1 MPAVY
6 LFVLYYNHELQFCTL
21 YMNIHNKHN
30 TAAE

>member
-1 MPAVY
+1 MY
-6 LFVLYYNHELQFCTL
+6 LFVLDYNHELQLCTL